1 MDSKYRCYSNRGDVG
16 VNKGKGRT
24 VNARFA
30 VMCAH
35 YLFDPDFCNVA
46 SGWEKGIVEK
56 NVQDSRRR
64 IWLEAQ
70 DKRFST
76 FRKVIKYVLDR
87 WGKDA
92 AEALSEYSAG

>member
-1 MDSKYRCYSNRGDVG
+1 MKTAVDR

-35 YLFDPDFCNVA
+35 YLFYPDFCNVA

-56 NVQDSRRR
+56 NIQDSRRR

-76 FRKVIKYVLDR
+76 FRKVIKHVLDR